1 MDPLTVAAAGGLRA
15 RIQTLDILAN
25 NLANATTAGFKLDRE
40 FYGVFRGEQSGDAGG
55 DEGMSTLPVIERP
68 WIDFSQGLLLDTGN
82 PLNVALTGK
91 GLFSVNG
98 PSGPLYTR
106 NGSFRLDNQ
115 GTLVTTDG
123 YPVRAVGGAE
133 IRAQNSGPI
142 EIDRSGAVRE
152 GGLLLGQLEVVD
164 CKDESKLAKQGASYF
179 RAADGGMFS
188 QAKDVDVQQG
198 KLESSNVSSAESA
211 ARLVGVMR
219 HFEMLQKAVTLA
231 GDMNRKAV
239 EEIAKTGA

>member
-1 MDPLTVAAAGGLRA
+1 MDPLTTAAAGGLRA
-15 RIQTLDILAN
+15 RIQTLDMLAN

-40 FYGVFRGEQSGDAGG
+40 FYGVFRGEQSGDATG
-55 DEGMSTLPVIERP
+55 DDSMSTLPVIERP
-68 WIDFSQGLLLDTGN
+68 WIDFSQGLLQDTGN
-82 PLNVALTGK
+82 PLNVALNGK

-115 GTLVTTDG
+115 GTLVTTEG
-123 YPVRAVGGAE
+123 YPARAVGGAV
-133 IRAQNSGPI
+133 IRAQNNGPI

-152 GGLLLGQLEVVD
+152 RGQLLGQLEVVE
-164 CKDESKLAKQGASYF
+164 CKDESKLSKQGASYF
-179 RAADGGMFS
+179 RSSDSSVIS
-188 QAKDVDVQQG
+188 QATNIDMQQG

-239 EEIAKTGA
+239 EEIAKIGA